1 MAQLDKLTMLQADL
15 NMLNPP
21 PERAAMLEQLLE
33 IAAFRITQRGITLE
47 DTPGD
52 AQLQVEYAAWMYKRR
67 TLQAGAQMP
76 EFLRLDLNDRLAHEK
91 MGGSDAGVHL

>member
-1 MAQLDKLTMLQADL
+1 
-15 NMLNPP
+15 
-21 PERAAMLEQLLE
+21 MLEQLLE
-33 IAAFRITQRGITLE
+33 IAASRITQRGITLE

>member
-1 MAQLDKLTMLQADL
+1 M
-15 NMLNPP
+15 
-21 PERAAMLEQLLE
+21 
-33 IAAFRITQRGITLE
+33 E
-47 DTPGD
+47 DTVGD

-91 MGGSDAGVHL
+91 MRGSGNE